1 MGEKK
6 SNRKVILIAGT
17 VAVIMFGFCFAMVPL
32 YSMICKAT
40 GISTSI
46 PDYQL
51 NSLTASANNAEKPI
65 VDLSREVT
73 IQFVAINHKGMPWD
87 FYPRMK
93 SVTIH
98 PGENAKVSF
107 YAKNATDKIMTVQAI
122 PSMTPGES
130 TGHFHKIECFC
141 FKQQTLKGRES
152 KDMPLIFYIDKDLPK
167 NIRVI
172 TLAYT
177 LFDITPNEPKKG

>member
-1 MGEKK
+1 MREKNP
-6 SNRKVILIAGT
+6 NRRVILIAST

-32 YSMICKAT
+32 YSMICRAT
-40 GISTSI
+40 GISTSV
-46 PDYQL
+46 PDYKF
-51 NSLTASANNAEKPI
+51 NAGTGSASAAKPE

-87 FYPRMK
+87 FYPRAK
-93 SVTIH
+93 SVTVH
-98 PGENAKVSF
+98 PGENAKVAF
-107 YAKNATDKIMTVQAI
+107 YAKNATDKVMTVQAI
-122 PSMTPGES
+122 PSMTPGET

-152 KDMPLIFYIDKDLPK
+152 KDMPLIFYVDKDLPK
-167 NIRVI
+167 NIHVI

-177 LFDITPNEPKKG
+177 LFDVTPNEPKKG